1 MFRLVLLRILESYF
15 RHRWLN
21 LLPIILMWVVAGA
34 SFFFGKAVYITYGV
48 LYVEQT
54 YALPQIT
61 QLNDNGSWDTVAD
74 QTTLELTELLQT
86 DAFIRSI
93 INETDLEEYMDD
105 GPVVVGK
112 LMEEVR
118 KAVWATSEGNN
129 QVGVSAAYKDPV
141 VAYQL
146 VNATIE
152 QYRQWKININRVGS
166 VTAVNFYTNLLAE
179 YKADVA
185 VARQE
190 LDNFLAAHP
199 DSVNGSRP
207 SVEELEFTRLQS
219 ELELAQTNRVDTI
232 RSLESAELA
241 LSLAESSVLQRYF
254 FIDTPQIPEDKV
266 ISKKDIA
273 MKIIIFTVVGVILSV
288 VSIIGGVLLD
298 RSFRFPIDVQYG
310 VSLPVIATVPKIE

>member
-61 QLNDNGSWDTVAD
+61 QLNDSGSWDTVAD

-86 DAFIRSI
+86 DAFVRSI

-105 GPVVVGK
+105 GPIVVGR

-129 QVGVSAAYKDPV
+129 QVGVSAAYKEPV

-166 VTAVNFYTNLLAE
+166 VTAVNFYTNLLTE
-179 YKADVA
+179 YKGDVA

-199 DSVNGSRP
+199 DSINGSRP
-207 SVEELEFTRLQS
+207 AVEEVEFTRLQS

-266 ISKKDIA
+266 VSKKDIVV
-273 MKIIIFTVVGVILSV
+273 KIIIFTVVGVILSV

-310 VSLPVIATVPKIE
+310 VSLPVIAIVPKIE